1 MIEKGNREVSPPPHQ
16 LAALCYYS
24 VRLFHSLFPVTF
36 GLIKHAEREK
46 ADQKKQ
52 RVSVLRGVDA
62 VFTVK
67 KRTKLNL
74 IEVKIPESSFEQSRS
89 A

>member
-1 MIEKGNREVSPPPHQ
+1 M
-16 LAALCYYS
+16 L
-24 VRLFHSLFPVTF
+24 
-36 GLIKHAEREK
+36 REK
-46 ADQKKQ
+46 KLTKKKQ